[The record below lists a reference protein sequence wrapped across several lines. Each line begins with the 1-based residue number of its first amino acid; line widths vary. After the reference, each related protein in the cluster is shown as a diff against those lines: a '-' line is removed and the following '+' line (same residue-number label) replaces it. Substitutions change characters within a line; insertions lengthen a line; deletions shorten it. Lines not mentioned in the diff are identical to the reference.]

1 MPMRI
6 QTFPGERVA
15 DFVRRIANPVA
26 SAPAPV
32 TIVVGAAGASAGDTE
47 LPVVALTAFVPRY
60 TILVFDDANETAVVT
75 TADGAIG
82 DTVLQVERVEGKLGE
97 GIENDLA
104 SADEAVWNGLYRLTG
119 GESKDFNTSKQTE
132 DNRPVT
138 FESWTSAAGMARKKV
153 TGKEASVAHSGFYH
167 IDDAGFREIRE
178 ADAVDGFLWYRREIF
193 RADGSIAE
201 VREGIVQVLDYAEP
215 TSSTDEVKASFTL
228 DFYGEYTETY
238 YEPNGAGE
246 GEGEGESEG

>member
-26 SAPAPV
+26 NAPSNV
-32 TIVVGAAGASAGDTE
+32 TVTVAAAGASAGANTIPVAA
-47 LPVVALTAFVPRY
+47 LPQFLPRY
-60 TILVFDDANETAVVT
+60 TILVFDDANTTAVVT
-75 TADGAIG
+75 VEDAEAGATEI
-82 DTVLQVERVEGKLGE
+82 QVERVEGKLGE
-97 GIENDLA
+97 GIENALTDGDA
-104 SADEAVWNGLYRLTG
+104 ATWNALYRLTG

-138 FESWTSAAGMARKKV
+138 FESWTAAAGMARKKV

-167 IDDAGFREIRE
+167 IDDAGFREVRE

-193 RADGSIAE
+193 RADGTIAE
-201 VREGIVQVLDYAEP
+201 VREGVVQVLDYTEP
-215 TSSTDEVKASFTL
+215 TSATDEVKASFTL

-238 YEPNGAGE
+238 YEPGAE
-246 GEGEGESEG
+246 GDGDGDGDGG